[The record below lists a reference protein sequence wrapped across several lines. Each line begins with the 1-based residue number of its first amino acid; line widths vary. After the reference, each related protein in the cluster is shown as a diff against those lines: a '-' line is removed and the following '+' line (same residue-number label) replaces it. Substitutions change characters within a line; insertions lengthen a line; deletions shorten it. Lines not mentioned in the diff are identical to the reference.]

1 MKIVKTLKNI
11 TVVALKLSNL
21 LVFSKEN
28 YPKLIKVYK
37 NVLIRETVSE
47 ITLRFI
53 NNYNLFSKLISQ
65 NLTILKNSLLVGFV
79 ELDLVGLGFRIR
91 KLSSNIYRFFFGK
104 ANYIYLFVKKPIIF
118 RSYSNDSMK
127 IRRIYIFGQNIS

>member
-79 ELDLVGLGFRIR
+79 ELDLV
-91 KLSSNIYRFFFGK
+91 
-104 ANYIYLFVKKPIIF
+104 
-118 RSYSNDSMK
+118 D
-127 IRRIYIFGQNIS
+127 